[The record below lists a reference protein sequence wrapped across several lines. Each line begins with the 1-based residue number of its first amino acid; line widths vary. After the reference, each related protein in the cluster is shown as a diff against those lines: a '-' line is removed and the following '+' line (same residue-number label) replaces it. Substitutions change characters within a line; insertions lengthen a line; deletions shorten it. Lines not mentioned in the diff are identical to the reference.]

1 MGVSI
6 LSIIEIIYFATLRLA
21 CTMKVTKNNVV
32 AIESAAQNAPTP
44 IFQRTLRLQLLE
56 WDRY

>member
-21 CTMKVTKNNVV
+21 CTLKSSGNKIADEESPIENTNASASTK
-32 AIESAAQNAPTP
+32 SYH
-44 IFQRTLRLQLLE
+44 LE
-56 WDRY
+56 LIDWDKF

>member
-21 CTMKVTKNNVV
+21 CNFKSSKNKIDDEELTIQN
-32 AIESAAQNAPTP
+32 IETSITRKSSN
-44 IFQRTLRLQLLE
+44 LE
-56 WDRY
+56 LIDWDKF